1 MKAGFEDQA
10 AGLRKLLR
18 KAPPQVVAVSVFG
31 ARAMH
36 WFAGQALTRAQ
47 GGRHV
52 VAFDEMATSGN
63 FADAL
68 GAAARFDL
76 LQAVERHV
84 ALDAVRVDAGPGLSL
99 FPSARLARA
108 LNGADRVLSDRFAD
122 TCRALQ
128 RGSDLW
134 LIHARPDEGRVL
146 SPLASA
152 AHRMVVVLDG
162 SPRATTEAY
171 ALIKRLDGGPWPQI
185 DLALA
190 PARDPDEA
198 EALLANLILVG
209 HRQTGL
215 ALRRVSSL
223 EACAA
228 AAAAVSDSAAD
239 GVFLERV
246 LGLAKRR
253 QRTSMALAM

>member
-1 MKAGFEDQA
+1 MKPGFEDQA
-10 AGLRKLLR
+10 AGLRRLLR
-18 KAPPQVVAVSVFG
+18 KAPPQVVAASVFG
-31 ARAMH
+31 AGAMR
-36 WFAGQALTRAQ
+36 WLAGQALTRAQ

-52 VAFDEMATSGN
+52 TAFDEMATSGN
-63 FADAL
+63 LADAL
-68 GAAARFDL
+68 GASARFDL

-84 ALDAVRVDAGPGLSL
+84 PLDAVRVDAGPGLSL
-99 FPSARLARA
+99 FPSARLSRA
-108 LNGADRVLSDRFAD
+108 LNGADRVLSERFSE

-134 LIHARPDEGRVL
+134 LIHARPDEGRAL

-190 PARDPDEA
+190 TPRDPDEA

-209 HRQTGL
+209 HRQTSL
-215 ALRRVSSL
+215 ALRRVNGLDAS
-223 EACAA
+223 A
-228 AAAAVSDSAAD
+228 AAAAVASDTTGD
-239 GVFLERV
+239 GVFLDRV
-246 LGLAKRR
+246 LGLARRR
-253 QRTSMALAM
+253 QRASMALAV